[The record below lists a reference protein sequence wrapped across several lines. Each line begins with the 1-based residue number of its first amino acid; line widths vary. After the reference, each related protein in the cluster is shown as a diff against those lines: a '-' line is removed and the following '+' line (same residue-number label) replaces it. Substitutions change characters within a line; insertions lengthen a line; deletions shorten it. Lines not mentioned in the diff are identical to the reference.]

1 MSKSASSTRYPLWRR
16 IIKILLWTVMA
27 LVLLV
32 AGTLICCVNMLH
44 PRHLTPLVERVA
56 SSQLQARV
64 ELARVALGLRATFP
78 FLTIEA
84 DSLAVISRDMQD
96 APHSVRSA
104 LPAYADTLLTLRRLR
119 GGISLT
125 ALAAGEI
132 SLSDI
137 MIDEPA
143 VNVVTGPGGLCN
155 YNIVPSDST
164 DTGSTEIPTLRIT
177 RFELRNPRPMRYYDG
192 SNPAAPDS
200 LIVELRPAALTSDG
214 APQYTLN
221 FGGNLHMPMLGEY
234 NLWKLPFSFDGGLRW
249 DPADPSRLRLENV
262 SAAAAFVD
270 SRFTADVDFADP
282 LTLHELDF
290 ELRPVAIDTLL
301 SCLSDS
307 MRLAMPALAELH
319 TDATAGL
326 AVKLT
331 RPFNT
336 LTDSIPWAD
345 VVLDVPPCRVQ
356 MGPAS
361 FHDVEARMSCTLR
374 GNDLSAATLD
384 IRRLHVAGPATK
396 LTLTGTLS
404 DITDDP
410 YFDGRIEGYSD
421 LRRLPPRLLNLI
433 NGSLQGTLR
442 ADMNLSGR
450 PSMFGRDGFHL
461 LRASGRLSGSEI
473 YWLGAD
479 TARAAYVRHAS
490 LDFGTSSSVAGA
502 DSLLHAV
509 VKLDSASY
517 LDHGISVRATGLSLG
532 VGAANRHR
540 SADTTV
546 IIPMG
551 GGLSIAS
558 MRVLSMGDSAG
569 MVARDLRGRVTMRR
583 YKGEE
588 RRPEFAVEMNGGR
601 IAAGSP
607 DVRFLLTDALI
618 EATAHQLPL
627 TGMQKKVRHT
637 ADSLHLRH
645 PELPLDSV
653 YALAARMHR
662 RRPHKQPRV
671 HAEVTTDDRE
681 IIDWGTSRGL
691 RRLLTGW
698 DLRGSVKAKRAA
710 LYTPSFPLRN
720 RVRNFNVTFNT
731 DSVLLNNVEYKVG
744 HSDFTMSGRIT
755 NIKRAFTSRGWTQPL
770 RMHFDV
776 ASDTVDVNQ
785 LAAAI
790 FAGAAYNQRKQQTQH
805 RQNLGSLEMDIE
817 NDELPLTRD
826 SGEAAGPVLIPE
838 NIDAEISLSARNVLY
853 SDLLL
858 HDLTGS
864 ALMYDGRLNF
874 HNLRAAGD
882 LGSIDLSALYSAPK
896 ATDMQFG
903 FGLVLEGFNVERFLH
918 LVPAIDSIMPL
929 MRDISGIIDA
939 NIAATVD
946 VKPDMDLDLNTLNAA
961 VRLQGDSLRLLDGE
975 THRTL
980 AKWLMFKD
988 KNKNMIDSM
997 SVELLIDKGMM
1008 ELFPFVF
1015 NFDRYR
1021 LGVQGYNDMALN
1033 FDYHIAVLK
1042 SPLPFKFGITLK
1054 GNPDD
1059 YKVRLG
1065 KARFNERT
1073 AFTRPAVVDTTR
1085 VNLLRQIEGVF
1096 RRGVKNSRLTPLHFS
1111 TRPQAVTI
1119 DLHSD
1124 TLTRADSLVL
1134 MREGLIPQMQ

>member
-1 MSKSASSTRYPLWRR
+1 
-16 IIKILLWTVMA
+16 MA

-32 AGTLICCVNMLH
+32 AGTLICTVSLLR
-44 PRHLTPLVERVA
+44 PESLTPLVEQVA
-56 SSQLQARV
+56 QRTLRADVR
-64 ELARVALGLRATFP
+64 LGRVALGLRATFP
-78 FLTIEA
+78 FLNLEV
-84 DSLAVISRDMQD
+84 DDLAVISRDMLE
-96 APHSVRSA
+96 APDSVRRA
-104 LPAYADTLLTLRRLR
+104 LPAYADTLLTLRSLR
-119 GGISLT
+119 GGISIT

-137 MIDEPA
+137 VIDEPA
-143 VNVVTGPGGLCN
+143 VNVVVGPRGLCN
-155 YNIVPSDST
+155 YNIVET
-164 DTGSTEIPTLRIT
+164 DTTDTTAMDIPALRIT
-177 RFELRNPRPMRYYDG
+177 RFELRRPRPVRYYDA
-192 SNPAAPDS
+192 SDPAAPDS
-200 LIVELRPAALTSDG
+200 LSVELRPADLASQG
-214 APQYTLN
+214 QPMYTLD

-234 NLWKLPFSFDGGLRW
+234 NLWELPFSFDGGLRW
-249 DPADPSRLRLENV
+249 DPSEPARLSLDNV
-262 SAAAAFVD
+262 SAAAAFVRTRV
-270 SRFTADVDFADP
+270 SAAIDFNDP
-282 LTLHELDF
+282 LTINELDF
-290 ELRPVAIDTLL
+290 ELEPVAIDTLL
-301 SCLSDS
+301 GCMSDS
-307 MRLAMPALAELH
+307 MRLAMPALAELR
-319 TDATAGL
+319 TDARVGL
-326 AVKLT
+326 RVQLT

-336 LTDSIPWAD
+336 VTDSIPWAE
-345 VVLDVPPCRVQ
+345 VALDMPPCRAS
-356 MGPAS
+356 MGPAA
-361 FHDVEARMSCTLR
+361 FHDVEARVGCTLR

-384 IRRLHVAGPATK
+384 IKRLHVAGPATK
-396 LTLTGTLS
+396 LTLSGTLS

-410 YFDGRIEGYSD
+410 YFDGRLDGYSD

-433 NGSLQGTLR
+433 NGSLQGTLL
-442 ADMNLSGR
+442 ADLRLSGR
-450 PSMFGRDGFHL
+450 PSMFSRDRFHL
-461 LRASGRLSGSEI
+461 LRASGSINGRSI
-473 YWLGAD
+473 YWLGGD
-479 TARAAYVRHAS
+479 TLRAAYVRNAS
-490 LDFGTSSSVAGA
+490 FDFGTSGKIAGA
-502 DSLLHAV
+502 DSLLHAT

-532 VGAANRHR
+532 VAASNRHR

-569 MVARDLRGRVTMRR
+569 MVARDLKGRVTMRR
-583 YKGEE
+583 FKGEA
-588 RRPEFAVEMNGGR
+588 RRPEFGVEMTGGR

-607 DVRFLLTDALI
+607 DVRFMLTDALI
-618 EATAHQLPL
+618 SATAHELPL
-627 TGMQKKVRHT
+627 TGRQQKVRHT
-637 ADSLHLRH
+637 ADSLHRRH

-662 RRPHKQPRV
+662 RRPHKVPRV
-671 HAEVTTDDRE
+671 HPEIEDDHE

-698 DLRGSVKAKRAA
+698 DLRGSVTARRAA

-720 RVRNFNVTFNT
+720 RVRNFNVTFST

-744 HSDFTMSGRIT
+744 RSDFTMSGRIT
-755 NIKRAFTSRGWTQPL
+755 NIKRAFTSKGWRQSL

-776 ASDTVDVNQ
+776 ASDTVDINQ
-785 LAAAI
+785 LAAAV
-790 FAGAAYNQRKQQTQH
+790 FAGAAYAQH
-805 RQNLGSLEMDIE
+805 KEEHSRHASMGSLETDIE
-817 NDELPLTRD
+817 NEELPLNEHPD
-826 SGEAAGPVLIPE
+826 SAAGPVLIPE
-838 NIDAEISLSARNVLY
+838 NIDAELVINARNVLY

-858 HDLTGS
+858 HNLTGS

-874 HNLRAAGD
+874 HNLRAASD
-882 LGSIDLSALYSAPK
+882 IGSVDLSALYSAPS
-896 ATDMQFG
+896 ARDMQFG
-903 FGLVLEGFNVERFLH
+903 FGMVLNGFNVERFLR

-946 VKPDMDLDLNTLNAA
+946 VKPNMDLDLGTLNAA

-997 SVELLIDKGMM
+997 SVEMVIDKGMM

-1054 GNPDD
+1054 GNPDKF
-1059 YKVRLG
+1059 KVRLG

-1073 AFTRPAVVDTTR
+1073 AFSQPAIVDTTR

-1096 RRGVKNSRLTPLHFS
+1096 RRGVKNSRLTPLQFA
-1111 TRPQAVTI
+1111 TRPKAVTI
-1119 DLHSD
+1119 DLQSD
-1124 TLTRADSLVL
+1124 TLTRADSLAL
-1134 MREGLIPQMQ
+1134 MREGLIPQME